1 MHDFSAIY
9 HYRLPF
15 SEEEQCNPP
24 IRKFWPE
31 CHDKNVLHFISSAVI
46 TSASRAKEPLVSQ
59 LLHSEQAPKW
69 CIIISTIPVRLYFQS
84 CSLNH
89 QRKIPITI
97 KLRSWFYPAHA
108 CVIYHFGVI
117 KQKEIRKEID
127 RKLCSDTNEWS
138 YHVERKYMRTLEF
151 ISMLQRI
158 SINGTMSFRCSR
170 TRRCVWSGEKFGR
183 INVGT
188 IVFILT
194 LIETRPRTKSG
205 TNCKSLARWLA
216 SRRQSRESSMM
227 NRNSKRSTLAC

>member
-9 HYRLPF
+9 HNYRLTF

-24 IRKFWPE
+24 IRKFWS
-31 CHDKNVLHFISSAVI
+31 VSSQKCAALYFVSRSHVI

-84 CSLNH
+84 CSSNQ

-117 KQKEIRKEID
+117 KQRGIRKEID

-138 YHVERKYMRTLEF
+138 YHVERENIWERSSSFQCFEEYRSTGRCYFAVRAHDAVFGAAKNLE
-151 ISMLQRI
+151 
-158 SINGTMSFRCSR
+158 
-170 TRRCVWSGEKFGR
+170 E
-183 INVGT
+183 
-188 IVFILT
+188 LT
-194 LIETRPRTKSG
+194 LAQLFSP
-205 TNCKSLARWLA
+205 
-216 SRRQSRESSMM
+216 SR
-227 NRNSKRSTLAC
+227 